1 MASSMII
8 MFSLVMI
15 IYLWYGLKAFYSL
28 WWKPKKLEKQLKQQ
42 GIKGSSYK
50 FYYGDMKEFLQA
62 TMEALSKPMNLNHQ
76 IAPRTI
82 PFTWKT
88 VQTYGKVS
96 FHWNGTT
103 PRLIIVDPE
112 MMKDVMTEK
121 NGHIQKPP
129 LEWNYNPLIRGLPK
143 GITSQE
149 GEKWFKHRRIINPAF
164 HLEKLKGMMLAFTTS
179 CSELIARWMKLADPS
194 TGSCELDIWPEMETL
209 TSDIISRTA
218 FGSNYEEGKR
228 LFELQNEQ
236 IALVIEAIRSIYIPG
251 FRFIPTK
258 KNLRRKQLVK
268 EINGI
273 LRDFISKREEM
284 MKTDPSSSND
294 DLLGLLLQSNNTE
307 SSNRLTIEEV
317 IEECKVFYIAG
328 QETTR
333 SLLTFTMIALAM
345 HPNWQDKAR
354 EEVEQICG
362 KNVPDFN
369 AINRLK
375 IVEMIFFEVLRLY
388 PPGPELHRYTSKRTK
403 LGNLSIP
410 AGVILTV
417 PLILAHH
424 DPEYWGDDSEEFKP
438 ERFAEGVSN
447 APKDKLAYFPFSRG
461 PKVCIGQNFALI
473 EAKMALTMILQ
484 HFSFQ
489 LSPSY
494 THAPC
499 VLMNLAPQHGAQ
511 IILHKF

>member
-1 MASSMII
+1 MGSSLILI
-8 MFSLVMI
+8 WITMFLLLI
-15 IYLWYGLKAFYSL
+15 WCGLIALYSL
-28 WWKPKKLEKQLKQQ
+28 WWKPKNLEKQLKQQ

-50 FYYGDMKEFLQA
+50 FYYGDIKEFLKDR
-62 TMEALSKPMNLNHQ
+62 TEALAKPMNLNHH
-76 IAPRTI
+76 IAPYVL

-88 VQTYGKVS
+88 VQTYGNVS

-103 PRLIIVDPE
+103 PGLIILDPE
-112 MMKDVMTEK
+112 MMKEVLTEK

-129 LEWNYNPLIRGLPK
+129 MESYNPLLADLPK
-143 GITSQE
+143 GVASLE

-164 HLEKLKGMMLAFTTS
+164 HLEKLKGMMPAFTTS
-179 CSELIARWMKLADPS
+179 CSELITRWKKLADPIK
-194 TGSCELDIWPEMETL
+194 GSCELDIWPEMETL

-218 FGSNYEEGKR
+218 FGSNYEEGKK
-228 LFELQNEQ
+228 LFELLNEQ
-236 IALVIEAIRSIYIPG
+236 IMLAMEAIRSIYVPG

-258 KNLRRKQLVK
+258 KNLKRKQLVK

-273 LRDFISKREEM
+273 LRGFISKREEL
-284 MKTDPSSSND
+284 MKTHPSSSN

-307 SSNRLTIEEV
+307 NSTRLTIEEV

-333 SLLTFTMIALAM
+333 SLLTFTMILLSM
-345 HPNWQDKAR
+345 HPNWQEKAR
-354 EEVEQICG
+354 EEVERICG
-362 KNVPDFN
+362 QNVPDFN

-375 IVEMIFFEVLRLY
+375 IVEMILYEVLRLY
-388 PPGPELHRYTSKRTK
+388 PPAPRVHRHTCKTTK

-410 AGVILTV
+410 AGVVITI
-417 PLILAHH
+417 PLLLSHH

-438 ERFAEGVSN
+438 ERFADGVSN
-447 APKDKLAYFPFSRG
+447 APKYKLAYFPFSRG

-484 HFSFQ
+484 NFSFQ

-494 THAPC
+494 THAPRI
-499 VLMNLAPQHGAQ
+499 VFNLAPQHGAQ
-511 IILHKF
+511 IILHQL

>member
-1 MASSMII
+1 
-8 MFSLVMI
+8 
-15 IYLWYGLKAFYSL
+15 
-28 WWKPKKLEKQLKQQ
+28 
-42 GIKGSSYK
+42 
-50 FYYGDMKEFLQA
+50 
-62 TMEALSKPMNLNHQ
+62 
-76 IAPRTI
+76 
-82 PFTWKT
+82 
-88 VQTYGKVS
+88 
-96 FHWNGTT
+96 
-103 PRLIIVDPE
+103 
-112 MMKDVMTEK
+112 MM
-121 NGHIQKPP
+121 P
-129 LEWNYNPLIRGLPK
+129 
-143 GITSQE
+143 
-149 GEKWFKHRRIINPAF
+149 
-164 HLEKLKGMMLAFTTS
+164 AFTTS
-179 CSELIARWMKLADPS
+179 CNELIARWKKLADPAK
-194 TGSCELDIWPEMETL
+194 GSCELDIWPEMETL

-218 FGSNYEEGKR
+218 FGSNYEEGKK

-268 EINGI
+268 EINEI
-273 LRDFISKREEM
+273 LREFIRKREEL

-294 DLLGLLLQSNNTE
+294 LLGLLLQSNSTE
-307 SSNRLTIEEV
+307 SSARLTIEEV

-333 SLLTFTMIALAM
+333 SLLTFTMVVLAM
-345 HPNWQDKAR
+345 HQDWQEKAR

-375 IVEMIFFEVLRLY
+375 IMEMILNEVMRLY
-388 PPGPELHRYTSKRTK
+388 PPGPELHRYTSKRTN

-473 EAKMALTMILQ
+473 EAKMASTMILQ

-499 VLMNLAPQHGAQ
+499 VALNLAPQHGAQ
-511 IILHKF
+511 IILHQL

>member
-1 MASSMII
+1 MMASSLII
-8 MFSLVMI
+8 MFSLVI
-15 IYLWYGLKAFYSL
+15 IIILWYGMRASYSL

-62 TMEALSKPMNLNHQ
+62 IMEALSKPMNLNHH
-76 IAPRTI
+76 IAPRAV

-88 VQTYGKVS
+88 VETYGKLS
-96 FHWNGTT
+96 FNWNGTT
-103 PRLIIVDPE
+103 PRLIIGDPE

-129 LEWNYNPLIRGLPK
+129 MDSK
-143 GITSQE
+143 GNHKP
-149 GEKWFKHRRIINPAF
+149 GRR
-164 HLEKLKGMMLAFTTS
+164 EMGMMPAFTTS
-179 CSELIARWMKLADPS
+179 SSDLIARWKKLADPT

-228 LFELQNEQ
+228 LFELQNKQ
-236 IALVIEAIRSIYIPG
+236 IALVIEAIRSIYIP
-251 FRFIPTK
+251 
-258 KNLRRKQLVK
+258 
-268 EINGI
+268 
-273 LRDFISKREEM
+273 
-284 MKTDPSSSND
+284 
-294 DLLGLLLQSNNTE
+294 
-307 SSNRLTIEEV
+307 EV

-333 SLLTFTMIALAM
+333 SLLTFTMIVLAM
-345 HPNWQDKAR
+345 HPNWQEKAR

-375 IVEMIFFEVLRLY
+375 IMEMVFYEVLRLY
-388 PPGPELHRYTSKRTK
+388 PPGPELHRYTIKRTK
-403 LGNLSIP
+403 LGNLTIP

-424 DPEYWGDDSEEFKP
+424 DPEYWGDDSVEFKP

-461 PKVCIGQNFALI
+461 PKVCIGQSFALI

-489 LSPSY
+489 ISPSY
-494 THAPC
+494 TRAPC
-499 VLMNLAPQHGAQ
+499 VVLNLAPQHGAQ
-511 IILHKF
+511 IILHKL

>member
-1 MASSMII
+1 M
-8 MFSLVMI
+8 
-15 IYLWYGLKAFYSL
+15 
-28 WWKPKKLEKQLKQQ
+28 
-42 GIKGSSYK
+42 
-50 FYYGDMKEFLQA
+50 QA

-76 IAPRTI
+76 IAPRAI
-82 PFTWKT
+82 PFAWKT

-129 LEWNYNPLIRGLPK
+129 VDSYNPLIRDLPK
-143 GITSQE
+143 GITNQE

-164 HLEKLKGMMLAFTTS
+164 HIEKLKGMMPAFTTS
-179 CSELIARWMKLADPS
+179 CSELIARWKKLA
-194 TGSCELDIWPEMETL
+194 GSCELDIWPEMETL

-218 FGSNYEEGKR
+218 FGSNYDQGKR

-236 IALVIEAIRSIYIPG
+236 IALVIEAYTCSLIFHHIP
-251 FRFIPTK
+251 
-258 KNLRRKQLVK
+258 LKQ
-268 EINGI
+268 
-273 LRDFISKREEM
+273 M

-294 DLLGLLLQSNNTE
+294 LLDLLLQSNNSE

-317 IEECKVFYIAG
+317 IEDYASE
-328 QETTR
+328 
-333 SLLTFTMIALAM
+333 L
-345 HPNWQDKAR
+345 AR

-362 KNVPDFN
+362 KNIPDFN

-375 IVEMIFFEVLRLY
+375 IVITCM
-388 PPGPELHRYTSKRTK
+388 RTK
-403 LGNLSIP
+403 LRNLSIP

-424 DPEYWGDDSEEFKP
+424 DPEYWG
-438 ERFAEGVSN
+438 VSN
-447 APKDKLAYFPFSRG
+447 APKDKFAYFPFSRG
-461 PKVCIGQNFALI
+461 PKVCIGQNF
-473 EAKMALTMILQ
+473 

-499 VLMNLAPQHGAQ
+499 VVSNLAPQHGAQ
-511 IILHKF
+511 ITLHKL

>member
-1 MASSMII
+1 M
-8 MFSLVMI
+8 
-15 IYLWYGLKAFYSL
+15 
-28 WWKPKKLEKQLKQQ
+28 
-42 GIKGSSYK
+42 
-50 FYYGDMKEFLQA
+50 QA

-76 IAPRTI
+76 IAPRAI

-129 LEWNYNPLIRGLPK
+129 VDSYNPLIRDLQK

-164 HLEKLKGMMLAFTTS
+164 HIEKLKGMMPAFTTS
-179 CSELIARWMKLADPS
+179 CSELIARWKKLA
-194 TGSCELDIWPEMETL
+194 GSCELDIWPEMETL

-218 FGSNYEEGKR
+218 FGSNYDQGKR

-236 IALVIEAIRSIYIPG
+236 IALVIEAYTSQVSG
-251 FRFIPTK
+251 V
-258 KNLRRKQLVK
+258 Q
-268 EINGI
+268 
-273 LRDFISKREEM
+273 M

-294 DLLGLLLQSNNTE
+294 LLDLLLQSNNSE

-317 IEECKVFYIAG
+317 IEESKVFYVAG

-333 SLLTFTMIALAM
+333 SLLTFTMIA
-345 HPNWQDKAR
+345 R
-354 EEVEQICG
+354 
-362 KNVPDFN
+362 DF
-369 AINRLK
+369 L
-375 IVEMIFFEVLRLY
+375 F
-388 PPGPELHRYTSKRTK
+388 S
-403 LGNLSIP
+403 
-410 AGVILTV
+410 
-417 PLILAHH
+417 PLN
-424 DPEYWGDDSEEFKP
+424 PT
-438 ERFAEGVSN
+438 RFSG
-447 APKDKLAYFPFSRG
+447 Y
-461 PKVCIGQNFALI
+461 
-473 EAKMALTMILQ
+473 ALTMILQ

-499 VLMNLAPQHGAQ
+499 VVSNLAPQHGAQ
-511 IILHKF
+511 ITLHKL

>member
-1 MASSMII
+1 MN
-8 MFSLVMI
+8 
-15 IYLWYGLKAFYSL
+15 
-28 WWKPKKLEKQLKQQ
+28 
-42 GIKGSSYK
+42 
-50 FYYGDMKEFLQA
+50 
-62 TMEALSKPMNLNHQ
+62 NLNHH
-76 IAPRTI
+76 IAPRSV

-96 FHWNGTT
+96 FNWNGTT

-129 LEWNYNPLIRGLPK
+129 

-164 HLEKLKGMMLAFTTS
+164 HLEKLKGMMQAFTTS
-179 CSELIARWMKLADPS
+179 CTEMIARWKKLADPT
-194 TGSCELDIWPEMETL
+194 TGSCELDIWPEMET
-209 TSDIISRTA
+209 
-218 FGSNYEEGKR
+218 NYEEGKK
-228 LFELQNEQ
+228 LFELQNEK
-236 IALVIEAIRSIYIPG
+236 IALVIEAIRSIYIPA
-251 FRFIPTK
+251 FR
-258 KNLRRKQLVK
+258 KNYFKCTIYAPIKIHTHK
-268 EINGI
+268 EEPEEKV
-273 LRDFISKREEM
+273 ISKREEM

-294 DLLGLLLQSNNTE
+294 LLGLLLQSNNAE
-307 SSNRLTIEEV
+307 SSNRLTIAEV

-333 SLLTFTMIALAM
+333 SLLTFTMIVLAM
-345 HPNWQDKAR
+345 HPNWQEKAR

-362 KNVPDFN
+362 KNAPDFN

-375 IVEMIFFEVLRLY
+375 TVEMIFYEVLRLY
-388 PPGPELHRYTSKRTK
+388 PPGPVLHRYTSKRTK

-417 PLILAHH
+417 QLILAHH

-438 ERFAEGVSN
+438 EGFAEGVLN

-461 PKVCIGQNFALI
+461 PKVCIGQTFALI

-499 VLMNLAPQHGAQ
+499 VVLNLAPQHGAQ
-511 IILHKF
+511 IILHQL

>member
-1 MASSMII
+1 MGSSLILI
-8 MFSLVMI
+8 WITMFLLLI
-15 IYLWYGLKAFYSL
+15 WCGLRAFYSL
-28 WWKPKKLEKQLKQQ
+28 WWKPKNLEKQLKQQ

-50 FYYGDMKEFLQA
+50 CYYGDIKEFLKDR
-62 TMEALSKPMNLNHQ
+62 TEALAKPMNLNHR
-76 IAPRTI
+76 IAPYVL

-103 PRLIIVDPE
+103 PGLVILDPE
-112 MMKDVMTEK
+112 MMKEVLTEK

-129 LEWNYNPLIRGLPK
+129 MESYNPLLADLPK
-143 GITSQE
+143 GVASLE

-164 HLEKLKGMMLAFTTS
+164 HLEKLKGMMPAFTTS
-179 CSELIARWMKLADPS
+179 CSELITRWKKLADPMK
-194 TGSCELDIWPEMETL
+194 GSCELDIWPEMETL

-218 FGSNYEEGKR
+218 FGSNYEEGKK
-228 LFELQNEQ
+228 
-236 IALVIEAIRSIYIPG
+236 
-251 FRFIPTK
+251 RFSC
-258 KNLRRKQLVK
+258 RKQLVK

-273 LRDFISKREEM
+273 LRGFISKREEL
-284 MKTDPSSSND
+284 MKTHPSSSN

-307 SSNRLTIEEV
+307 ISTRLTIEEV

-333 SLLTFTMIALAM
+333 SLLTFTMIVLAM
-345 HPNWQDKAR
+345 HPNWQEKAR
-354 EEVEQICG
+354 EEVERICG
-362 KNVPDFN
+362 QNVPDFN

-375 IVEMIFFEVLRLY
+375 IVEMILYEVLRLY
-388 PPGPELHRYTSKRTK
+388 PPAPRVHRHTCKRTK

-410 AGVILTV
+410 AGVVITI
-417 PLILAHH
+417 PLLLAHH

-438 ERFAEGVSN
+438 ERFADGVSN

-484 HFSFQ
+484 NFSFQ

-494 THAPC
+494 THAPRI
-499 VLMNLAPQHGAQ
+499 VFNLAPQHGAQ
-511 IILHKF
+511 IILHQL

>member
-1 MASSMII
+1 M
-8 MFSLVMI
+8 L
-15 IYLWYGLKAFYSL
+15 LWFGFRAFYSL
-28 WWKPKKLEKQLKQQ
+28 WWKPKKLEKQLRQQ
-42 GIKGSSYK
+42 GIKGSCYK
-50 FYYGDMKEFLQA
+50 FYYGDMKESMQLI
-62 TMEALSKPMNLNHQ
+62 MEALTKPMNLNHH
-76 IAPRTI
+76 IAPCVF

-88 VQTYGKVS
+88 VQTYGRVS

-103 PRLIIVDPE
+103 PRLIILDTE

-129 LEWNYNPLIRGLPK
+129 VECFNPVFGDLPK
-143 GITSQE
+143 GITNLE
-149 GEKWFKHRRIINPAF
+149 GEKWLKHRRIIKPALN
-164 HLEKLKGMMLAFTTS
+164 LEKLKGMVPAFRTS
-179 CSELIARWMKLADPS
+179 CSELIARWKKLTGPAK
-194 TGSCELDIWPEMETL
+194 GSCELDIWPEMQTL

-218 FGSNYEEGKR
+218 FGSNYEEGKK

-236 IALVIEAIRSIYIPG
+236 IALFIEASQSIYIPG

-273 LRDFISKREEM
+273 LRRFISRREEL
-284 MKTDPSSSND
+284 MKTDPSSSS

-307 SSNRLTIEEV
+307 NSDRLTIDEV
-317 IEECKVFYIAG
+317 IDECKVFYLVG

-333 SLLTFTMIALAM
+333 SLVTFTIIVLAM
-345 HPNWQDKAR
+345 HPNWQEKAR
-354 EEVEQICG
+354 EEVEQVCG

-369 AINRLK
+369 AINCLK
-375 IVEMIFFEVLRLY
+375 IKEMILNEVMRLY
-388 PPGPELHRYTSKRTK
+388 PPGPELYRYTSKTTK

-410 AGVILTV
+410 AGVILIV

-424 DPEYWGDDSEEFKP
+424 DPEYWGDDSQEFKP

-447 APKDKLAYFPFSRG
+447 ASNDKLAYFPFSRG
-461 PKVCIGQNFALI
+461 HKVCLGQNFALI
-473 EAKMALTMILQ
+473 EAKMALTMIVQ
-484 HFSFQ
+484 NFSFQ

-494 THAPC
+494 THVPYV
-499 VLMNLAPQHGAQ
+499 VLDLAPQHGAQ
-511 IILHKF
+511 IILHQL